1 MMSPSSDIDAEHI
14 SKSSLAFTH
23 DLSMWLLDNAVKN
36 SRIDVISKT
45 LSLVKSWNK
54 VKNKIASDNQNTKKN
69 QSLKTLFVQSCLRGG
84 FWRVSTHEGL
94 LITII

>member
-23 DLSMWLLDNAVKN
+23 DLSMWLLHNAVKN
-36 SRIDVISKT
+36 SRIEVISKT

-54 VKNKIASDNQNTKKN
+54 VIKHSKID
-69 QSLKTLFVQSCLRGG
+69 R
-84 FWRVSTHEGL
+84 
-94 LITII
+94 

>member
-1 MMSPSSDIDAEHI
+1 MMSPSSDMLAEHM

-45 LSLVKSWNK
+45 LSLVNSWNK
-54 VKNKIASDNQNTKKN
+54 VKNKIASDNQNTKIINRSKLYLSN
-69 QSLKTLFVQSCLRGG
+69 PAFAEVFGVFLLK
-84 FWRVSTHEGL
+84 RVC
-94 LITII
+94 